1 MAYTFEEEKQRF
13 LIELTEIERLRE
25 PYNYEDNILEKYSNE
40 IRSNKELVLLL
51 LSVIK
56 NKSVLRYISNE
67 LKKDKDFFLENIYH
81 DIVPFYYAHNDLKKD
96 KEFVLELFKLDT
108 YILVYVD
115 PILLNDEYF
124 LWHII
129 KIYNITHDVQLME
142 IMEEIM
148 DERILDEIYNN
159 PNFLEEFA
167 PSVNYKPA
175 KRN

>member
-1 MAYTFEEEKQRF
+1 MVDTFEEEKQRF
-13 LIELTEIERLRE
+13 LIELTEIQSLYG
-25 PYNYEDNILEKYSNE
+25 PFQYQDNILEKYSKE
-40 IRSNKELVLLL
+40 LRSNKELVLLL
-51 LSVIK
+51 LSVSR
-56 NKSVLRYISNE
+56 NTFVLKYISDE
-67 LKKDKDFFLENIYH
+67 LKHDKDFFLENIYH
-81 DIVPFYYAHNDLKKD
+81 DIVSVYYAHDDLKKD
-96 KEFVLELFKLDT
+96 KEFVLELFKLDIYT
-108 YILVYVD
+108 LEYAD

-129 KIYNITHDVQLME
+129 KIYNITHDLRLME

-148 DERILDEIYNN
+148 DDRILDEIYNN